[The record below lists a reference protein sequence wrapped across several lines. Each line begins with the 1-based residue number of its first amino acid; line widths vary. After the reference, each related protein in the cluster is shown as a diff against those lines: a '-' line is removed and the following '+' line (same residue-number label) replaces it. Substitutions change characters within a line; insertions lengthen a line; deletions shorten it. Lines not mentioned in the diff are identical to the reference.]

1 MESASR
7 KGEDHEEDVRREEA
21 IVFES
26 SESELS
32 SEVVGDEGLGS
43 SVRDIL
49 TS

>member
-1 MESASR
+1 MESASQ
-7 KGEDHEEDVRREEA
+7 KGEAREEDVRREDG

-43 SVRDIL
+43 SVRDIW